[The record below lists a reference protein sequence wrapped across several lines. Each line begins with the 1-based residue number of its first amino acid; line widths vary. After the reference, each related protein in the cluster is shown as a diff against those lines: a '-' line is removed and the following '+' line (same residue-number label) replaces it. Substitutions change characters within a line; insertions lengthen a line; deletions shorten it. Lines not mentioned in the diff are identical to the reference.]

1 MKKNKQQVLTDEQK
15 TDAYIRR
22 KMMEAADA
30 YEAQL
35 NADHSLDDIHLTD
48 DMRADMLRRIAE
60 ADAEASRHE
69 DSKDTDGLCYVAEK
83 PDPLPDCVQERAREN
98 GCGHSG
104 AGEDMHAGEASVGN
118 MFAER
123 KSAKNVSAEDMHAGD
138 ATAGNT
144 FAEGK
149 AVKNVSAEEVIA
161 GSATAEDAIVGDAIV
176 KDAIIGEAT
185 VGDTPS
191 EGESIGS
198 ATAGCASVGDA
209 FVKNAI
215 VEDTIAEG
223 TTIRDTSAA
232 STDVRLLLSEEDR
245 RALEIGKRALRFR
258 KHRRCLQAAG
268 ILLVVG
274 LGIACASMSSE
285 ASRIWWA
292 DLWDSLVGREAVSYL
307 ESADKT
313 DEFDPQIRKICAEI
327 KEKTDIN
334 ALYFMYMPKDMVFDN
349 YMVERDL
356 GTATMQYR
364 YRDTYLTVHMIKKK
378 QDSVMG
384 QITDGN
390 ILETVSVSTS
400 YGTVKIHMQENLDGQ
415 ENYSVEFVQNECS
428 YKIYGM
434 IAKEEFIKII
444 ENSFF
449 I

>member
-60 ADAEASRHE
+60 ADAEAFLHK
-69 DSKDTDGLCYVAEK
+69 DSKDTDGLCCVAEK
-83 PDPLPDCVQERAREN
+83 PDPLPDCAQERAGEN
-98 GCGHSG
+98 E
-104 AGEDMHAGEASVGN
+104 AGEDA
-118 MFAER
+118 
-123 KSAKNVSAEDMHAGD
+123 
-138 ATAGNT
+138 
-144 FAEGK
+144 
-149 AVKNVSAEEVIA
+149 
-161 GSATAEDAIVGDAIV
+161 
-176 KDAIIGEAT
+176 
-185 VGDTPS
+185 
-191 EGESIGS
+191 
-198 ATAGCASVGDA
+198 
-209 FVKNAI
+209 
-215 VEDTIAEG
+215 
-223 TTIRDTSAA
+223 SAA
-232 STDVRLLLSEEDR
+232 STDIRLLLSEEDR

-327 KEKTDIN
+327 KEKTNIN